1 MRRPAPTCQLFGPV
15 SNRFDPFMIVLLL
28 NAIAIGLFGCS
39 DGLSPAVNTPQTE
52 NAELVQGPPA
62 ELIVTPFDAALSCV
76 KGKISP
82 DLSFSVGAIADNTG
96 KEQYA
101 DGGSGKYISQGAGD
115 MVQSALFAAGL
126 TVVNRRD
133 PNIVLAESNW
143 GLRPIA
149 SQTPSDF
156 FVTGSVTSLD
166 FIPGGGGRVEI
177 AGVGPR
183 YRQSRILIGLDLA
196 LTASHSGKIVGN
208 AAVQKQLFA
217 EELGFSANRFMGKAL
232 LAVDIGAAEREAVH
246 LALRQAL
253 SFATLS
259 LLSQVMTESAV
270 ADCSA
275 KVPAHSVV
283 AAPAELLAVAGDG
296 SELAAAS
303 AAAAKAKAAAAT
315 PSQPAA
321 AGGAG
326 ARLPADARPGQGN
339 AGPPGAKSPPDAV
352 KLANAATSYAAR
364 SIAAADSVL
373 QAREKAEASGAANEA
388 AQYMTLAIQSLRE
401 AAAKGLTGPEG
412 DAAATLVENA
422 IRATEAAH
430 KFIAASDLPEES
442 APAATSQPADPAPTE
457 SGPDPAKLDD
467 KKLGGSN

>member
-1 MRRPAPTCQLFGPV
+1 MCFPPLICPSSGLV
-15 SNRFDPFMIVLLL
+15 NNRFNIRLRGFLAVAM
-28 NAIAIGLFGCS
+28 AFSMSGCIGKLPPS
-39 DGLSPAVNTPQTE
+39 VNTPTDE
-52 NAELVQGPPA
+52 NAKLVQGPPI
-62 ELIVTPFDAALSCV
+62 EPIVTPFDPALACI
-76 KGKISP
+76 KGKISK

-115 MVQSALFAAGL
+115 MVQSALFSAGL

-149 SQTPSDF
+149 QQIPSDF
-156 FVTGSVTSLD
+156 FITGSVTSLD
-166 FIPGGGGRVEI
+166 FIPGGGAQVEI

-208 AAVQKQLFA
+208 AAVQKQVYA
-217 EELGFSANRFMGKAL
+217 EELGFSANRFLGKTL
-232 LAVDIGAAEREAVH
+232 LAVELGAIEREALH

-253 SFATLS
+253 SYATLS
-259 LLSQVMTESAV
+259 LLAQVMPKRAVSECAAKISASALV
-270 ADCSA
+270 ASA
-275 KVPAHSVV
+275 SEIV
-283 AAPAELLAVAGDG
+283 AVAGDG
-296 SELAAAS
+296 TELAAAREAS
-303 AAAAKAKAAAAT
+303 AKAKVALAV
-315 PSQPAA
+315 PQ
-321 AGGAG
+321 GAPE
-326 ARLPADARPGQGN
+326 AKLPADARPGRGVD
-339 AGPPGAKSPPDAV
+339 PGAKSPPEAV

-373 QAREKAEASGAANEA
+373 QAKDKAEASAAANEA
-388 AQYMTLAIQSLRE
+388 AQYMTLAIQSLRD
-401 AAAKGLTGPEG
+401 AAGKGLTGAEG

-430 KFIAASDLPEES
+430 KFIAGAKFPDDVAEPVSPAPQT
-442 APAATSQPADPAPTE
+442 APAV
-457 SGPDPAKLDD
+457 GPDPAKPGD
-467 KKLGGSN
+467 KKFGGSN

>member
-1 MRRPAPTCQLFGPV
+1 MNKRL
-15 SNRFDPFMIVLLL
+15 DPCLRGFLV
-28 NAIAIGLFGCS
+28 IATAV
-39 DGLSPAVNTPQTE
+39 GLSGCTANLPPSVTTSTDE

-62 ELIVTPFDAALSCV
+62 ERIVTPFDPALACV
-76 KGKISP
+76 KGKISK

-115 MVQSALFAAGL
+115 MVQSALFSAGL

-149 SQTPSDF
+149 QQIPSDF
-156 FVTGSVTSLD
+156 FITGSVTSLD

-208 AAVQKQLFA
+208 AAVQKQLYA
-217 EELGFSANRFMGKAL
+217 EEFGFSSNRFLGETL
-232 LAVDIGAAEREAVH
+232 LAVDVGAVEREAVH

-253 SFATLS
+253 SYATLS
-259 LLSQVMTESAV
+259 LLAQVMPKGAV
-270 ADCSA
+270 ADCAAKIPASA
-275 KVPAHSVV
+275 VV
-283 AAPAELLAVAGDG
+283 AAPSEIVAVAGDG
-296 SELAAAS
+296 SELAAAREAS
-303 AAAAKAKAAAAT
+303 AKAKAALAA
-315 PSQPAA
+315 PQ
-321 AGGAG
+321 GAPE
-326 ARLPADARPGQGN
+326 AKLPADARPGNGQG
-339 AGPPGAKSPPDAV
+339 GEPGAKSPPEAV
-352 KLANAATSYAAR
+352 KIANAATSYAAR

-373 QAREKAEASGAANEA
+373 QAKDKAEATAAANEA
-388 AQYMTLAIQSLRE
+388 AQYMTLAIQSLRD
-401 AAAKGLTGPEG
+401 AAGKGLTGAEG

-430 KFIAASDLPEES
+430 KFIAGAKFPDDTAATVSPPPQT
-442 APAATSQPADPAPTE
+442 APAA
-457 SGPDPAKLDD
+457 GPDPAKPDD
-467 KKLGGSN
+467 KKFGGSN

>member
-1 MRRPAPTCQLFGPV
+1 VNKLVGSFLGVFGIAVIATGVTGCAKVLPPSV
-15 SNRFDPFMIVLLL
+15 LDDNR
-28 NAIAIGLFGCS
+28 
-39 DGLSPAVNTPQTE
+39 E
-52 NAELVQGPPA
+52 NAKLVEGPPM
-62 ELIVTPFDAALSCV
+62 ERIVTPFDAALACV

-82 DLSFSVGAIADNTG
+82 DFAFSVGAVADNTG

-143 GLRPIA
+143 GLRPVGQQI
-149 SQTPSDF
+149 PSDF
-156 FVTGSVTSLD
+156 FITGSITSLD
-166 FIPGGGGRVEI
+166 FIPGGGGRVEV

-196 LTASHSGKIVGN
+196 LTAAHSGKIVGN
-208 AAVQKQLFA
+208 AAVQKQLYA
-217 EELGFSANRFMGKAL
+217 EELGFSANRFLGEAL
-232 LAVDIGAAEREAVH
+232 VAIDIGAMEREAVH

-259 LLSQVMTESAV
+259 LLVQVMPGTAANECAAQIPSNAL
-270 ADCSA
+270 
-275 KVPAHSVV
+275 V
-283 AAPAELLAVAGDG
+283 AAPTDLIALAGDG
-296 SELAAAS
+296 TELAAA
-303 AAAAKAKAAAAT
+303 KAAASKIRAAA
-315 PSQPAA
+315 SPAA
-321 AGGAG
+321 APSAQGTA
-326 ARLPADARPGQGN
+326 LPADAQPGQGN
-339 AGPPGAKSPPDAV
+339 SSAPGAKSPPEAV
-352 KLANAATSYAAR
+352 KLANAATSYSAR

-373 QAREKAEASGAANEA
+373 QSKTKADAIAAANEA

-401 AAAKGLTGPEG
+401 AAAKGLTGAEG
-412 DAAATLVENA
+412 DATATLVENA

-430 KFIAASDLPEES
+430 KYIEGAKFPDDAE
-442 APAATSQPADPAPTE
+442 APTLPAPSATPE
-457 SGPDPAKLDD
+457 PGPDPANPND